1 MVLPI
6 APRRRAASRD
16 KAGPVCEVWRCD
28 GIGKGPGMERPDA
41 GLRQLTVYRL
51 RRATVQMLSTISQEL
66 APFGLRRTTFSA
78 LSVVVDQPGL
88 RQTQLADALA
98 IERPNLVKIVDEV
111 EAAGLIQRRQAEGDR
126 RAYALHPTE
135 AGKLLHRRAFEAV
148 QAADRRL
155 VQGLSLAEV
164 EALNAALH
172 LIESNAGG
180 AVETA
185 LQGD

>member
-1 MVLPI
+1 MSGVAGQVCRD
-6 APRRRAASRD
+6 APRLLYA
-16 KAGPVCEVWRCD
+16 VWRD
-28 GIGKGPGMERPDA
+28 DKMKKGSGMERPDA

-78 LSVVVDQPGL
+78 LAVVVDRPGL

-98 IERPNLVKIVDEV
+98 IERPNLVKIVDEL
-111 EAAGLIQRRQAEGDR
+111 EAAGLIQRCQAEGDR

-135 AGKLLHRRAFEAV
+135 DGELLHRRAYEAV

-155 VQGLSLAEV
+155 MHGLSPAEV
-164 EALNAALH
+164 QALNAALH
-172 LIESNAGG
+172 LIEENAGG
-180 AVETA
+180 PVDAEPK
-185 LQGD
+185 GD